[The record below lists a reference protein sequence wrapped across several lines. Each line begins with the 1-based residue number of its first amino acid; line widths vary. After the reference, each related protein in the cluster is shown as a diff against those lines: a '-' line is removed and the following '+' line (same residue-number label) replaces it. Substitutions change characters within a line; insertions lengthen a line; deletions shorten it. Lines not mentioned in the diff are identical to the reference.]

1 MRSNIQLV
9 LENVQT
15 YKVKS
20 IEVVDE
26 EYKNNGIE
34 PIIEAVADVL
44 GDLPLVQA
52 ELSVFSENSIELP
65 SNITVESK
73 KLTPDANAL
82 LIIGANLLQRP
93 DVSIV
98 KKIIFLNL

>member
-52 ELSVFSENSIELP
+52 ELSVFSENSIGLP

-73 KLTPDANAL
+73 KLTTDANAL

-93 DVSIV
+93 EVSIDE
-98 KKIIFLNL
+98 KNKFN